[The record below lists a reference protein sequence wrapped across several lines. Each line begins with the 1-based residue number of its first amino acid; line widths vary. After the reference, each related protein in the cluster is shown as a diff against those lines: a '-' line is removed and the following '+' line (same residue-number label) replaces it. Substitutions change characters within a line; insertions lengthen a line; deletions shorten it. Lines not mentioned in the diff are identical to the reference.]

1 MGSIHED
8 EETNNAF
15 DILSPKV
22 NKFDLE
28 TIPEAVKVPKVI
40 KPLFTFKQKI
50 FT

>member
-8 EETNNAF
+8 EEANEK
-15 DILSPKV
+15 LSPRV
-22 NKFDLE
+22 TEFALE
-28 TIPEAVKVPKVI
+28 TIPEALKKQKVI